1 MRAVAIPAP
10 GGPEVPTVVDRDS
23 RLQRRVAGEYAPEQ
37 TAEAHRRMEA
47 GGLRGR
53 AVSVFRA
60 R

>member
-10 GGPEVPTVVDRDS
+10 GGPEVPTVVDRDG
-23 RLQRRVAGEYAPEQ
+23 RLHLLGAGEYAPEQ

-53 AVSVFRA
+53 AVIVF
-60 R
+60 